1 MSDESVPVPGGLAAL
16 GTHVGVTA
24 GQHRVEGGV
33 VVGED
38 VILPVQ
44 QALAFQSALK
54 TTAG

>member
-1 MSDESVPVPGGLAAL
+1 MSDESDPVPGGLAAL